1 MNPSNMDSSGQI
13 GYSPVNNQ
21 SILSLIFGVIATMS
35 FCTAMLPL
43 PFTGLL
49 CLPVSFLFGM
59 LALVYGVIS
68 LNRIRRQNESGRP
81 MAWMG
86 IMIGGIIFLCMICMI
101 VLLVSFFM
109 LSPDTIHLP
118 PYIPNP
124 QL

>member
-1 MNPSNMDSSGQI
+1 MDSGGQN

-59 LALVYGVIS
+59 LALVFGVIS

-86 IMIGGIIFLCMICMI
+86 IMIGGFIFLCMICMI
-101 VLLVSFFM
+101 VFLVSLFM
-109 LSPDTIHLP
+109 LAPNTIHLP